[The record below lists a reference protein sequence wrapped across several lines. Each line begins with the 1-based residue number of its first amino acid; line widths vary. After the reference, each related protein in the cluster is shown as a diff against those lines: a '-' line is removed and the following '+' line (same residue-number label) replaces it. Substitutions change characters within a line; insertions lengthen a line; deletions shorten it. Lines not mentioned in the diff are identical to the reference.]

1 MKKVELQLTKEAI
14 ANEGIEVKLTQADVI
29 DMLVGEQVESI
40 RSVYETLRETSLKI
54 EAEITK
60 EYDDFLEAIAAKQI
74 VPKGLQY
81 VKKSSSTTNSNSA
94 QTFDFYI
101 LNESIDGRNNIIYS
115 TRKRYILSGCDG
127 KLTLYYG
134 GTISGIEM
142 TGLSEPIP
150 FKFKHS
156 KKLIALLEE
165 NQKKV
170 LEFLDLVPAK
180 GMNEREIA
188 KKIKNQ
194 FTKEILKSS
203 SADFRKKLK
212 EGFAVDL

>member
-1 MKKVELQLTKEAI
+1 MTKENGIVLTKEAI

-40 RSVYETLRETSLKI
+40 RSVYETLRATSLKI
-54 EAEITK
+54 EAEIAK
-60 EYDDFLEAIAAKQI
+60 EYDDFVENIILKQP
-74 VPKGLQY
+74 VPKSLKY
-81 VKKSSSTTNSNSA
+81 VSKKASFRNSGQSL
-94 QTFDFYI
+94 DFFI
-101 LNESIDGRNNIIYS
+101 LNENIDSRNNIIYS
-115 TRKRYILSGCDG
+115 TRKRYISAEGNGELILCYEGKLSG
-127 KLTLYYG
+127 
-134 GTISGIEM
+134 INV
-142 TGLSEPIP
+142 TGLSEAIS
-150 FKFKHS
+150 FNFKHS
-156 KKLIALLEE
+156 KKLIDLIEE

-180 GMNEREIA
+180 GMNERDIA

-203 SADFRKKLK
+203 SVDFRKKLK